1 MRDDLEKL
9 RKVVI
14 NNIEELA
21 IIKVNKAKNLLEKY
35 FLNMDKLNIVEKLK
49 KNAEIQLE
57 FLNQLLNPNNPS
69 YSDKIGVE
77 EDITDKKYNSY
88 FALNILFNKIYTK
101 EKENIKLKRIQ
112 EKFKNLFLKQIT
124 LLINT
129 SKI

>member
-1 MRDDLEKL
+1 MRDELEKL

-35 FLNMDKLNIVEKLK
+35 FLNMDKLTILEKLK

-88 FALNILFNKIYTK
+88 FALNILFNKI
-101 EKENIKLKRIQ
+101 
-112 EKFKNLFLKQIT
+112 
-124 LLINT
+124 
-129 SKI
+129 